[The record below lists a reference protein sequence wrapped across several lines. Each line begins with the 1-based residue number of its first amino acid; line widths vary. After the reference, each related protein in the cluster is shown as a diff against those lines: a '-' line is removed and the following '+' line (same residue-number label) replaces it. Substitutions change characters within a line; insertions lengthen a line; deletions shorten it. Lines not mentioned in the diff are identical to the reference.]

1 MWRASGRGRLP
12 GVRSAVGVD
21 QGPAYEPRGGPPA
34 RAGAADRVVRKRR
47 YACAEV
53 LCERRSFTEISAQL
67 LARARV
73 TTGLKVKVAAAVTT
87 KNRR

>member
-12 GVRSAVGVD
+12 GVRSAVGVMTRP
-21 QGPAYEPRGGPPA
+21 GLRAAWRTPA

>member
-1 MWRASGRGRLP
+1 M
-12 GVRSAVGVD
+12 
-21 QGPAYEPRGGPPA
+21 
-34 RAGAADRVVRKRR
+34 VRKRR